1 MQVPPRTSRVLCQT
15 SLWMLVP
22 LHHSPHPLFSFF
34 LANTLGA
41 SLLHW
46 GYYSPG
52 SVLHHLDCYF
62 SVSVIF
68 FLYTHSTTLVPLPFI
83 TAASFAAHTN
93 LRRGFH
99 LEHLVW
105 HLVFR
110 ALAFFWCLHYC
121 AHTNLYKCTLYLG
134 AYGLQAM
141 ILYQSP

>member
-1 MQVPPRTSRVLCQT
+1 MPVPARSARVLCQT

-22 LHHSPHPLFSFF
+22 LHHSPHPLFSFL

-46 GYYSPG
+46 AYYTPD
-52 SVLHHLDCYF
+52 SVLQHLDRGF
-62 SVSVIF
+62 SAAVIL
-68 FLYTHSTTLVPLPFI
+68 FLCLHSPTIAPLPLI
-83 TAASFAAHTN
+83 AAAFLAGHTN
-93 LRRGFH
+93 LRLGFH

-121 AHTNLYKCTLYLG
+121 AHTNILKWALYLG
-134 AYGLQAM
+134 AYCVQAVF
-141 ILYQSP
+141 LYREV

>member
-22 LHHSPHPLFSFF
+22 LHHSPHPLFSFL

-52 SVLHHLDCYF
+52 SVLQHLYCYF
-62 SVSVIF
+62 SLSVIL
-68 FLYTHSTTLVPLPFI
+68 FLCIHSPSIALLSLL
-83 TAASFAAHTN
+83 TAASLAAHTN

-121 AHTNLYKCTLYLG
+121 AHTNLYTLTLYLA
-134 AYGLQAM
+134 AYCVQAAC
-141 ILYQSP
+141 LYQSI